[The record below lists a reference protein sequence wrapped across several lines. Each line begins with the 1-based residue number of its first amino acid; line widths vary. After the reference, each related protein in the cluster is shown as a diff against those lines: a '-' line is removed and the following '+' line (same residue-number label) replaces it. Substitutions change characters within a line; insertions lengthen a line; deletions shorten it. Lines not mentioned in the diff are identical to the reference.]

1 MENNKI
7 MVPFRRTHT
16 CGELSAKNTDQE
28 VTLSGWVHRAR
39 DLGGLLFIDL
49 RDRFGI
55 TQVVL
60 DSAANKELYAQG
72 QKLRAEFVITIKGK
86 VAKRRDANPKLAT
99 GEIEIIANE
108 LFVLSTAEVPPFS
121 VADDM
126 TEANEELRLK
136 YRYLDMRKGEILK
149 NLVVRHKA
157 MMATRQFMDSEGF
170 VEVITPILGKST
182 PEGARDYLV
191 PARVSPGEFFALP
204 QSPQMF
210 KQILMIGGLDRYFQ
224 IATCFRDEDLR
235 ADRQPEFA
243 QIDVEMSFATQEEL
257 FPIIERLVQSVFN
270 ECKNV
275 EIGAPFVRMTYEEC
289 MEQYGCDKPDL
300 RFGMILKRLDEV
312 AAASSFTIFHDVLA
326 AGGCVKGFT
335 VKGGSDISRKGIDE
349 YTTFV
354 SQLGAKGLGY
364 IKLQD
369 GVFSSSLAKFITPEQ
384 QSKWISLLELE
395 NGDMAFIVA
404 GPAKKANQL
413 LDHLRRRVAKDR
425 KLVASNDYK
434 FLWVTDFPLF
444 TYNEEEGRLESEH
457 HPFTSPNFD
466 DIPLIEKE
474 PLKARSSSYDL
485 VLNGYEIASGSQR
498 IHDSALQDTIFKTLG
513 LSEEERKERF
523 GFFIEALQFGT
534 PPHVGVALGFDRLI
548 MILVE
553 TDGIRDVIAFPKTQK
568 ASCLMTGA
576 PSGVSP
582 VQLKELKIATT

>member
-1 MENNKI
+1 MENNKT

-16 CGELSAKNTDQE
+16 CGELSAKNIDE
-28 VTLSGWVHRAR
+28 HVTLSGWVHRAR

-60 DSAANKELYAQG
+60 DSQHSEELYSRG

-86 VAKRRDANPKLAT
+86 VAKRKDANPKLAT
-99 GEIEIIANE
+99 GEIEIIAQE
-108 LFVLSTAEVPPFS
+108 LFVLSTAEVPPFA

-136 YRYLDMRKGEILK
+136 YRYLDMRKGAILK
-149 NLVVRHKA
+149 NLVIRHKA

-243 QIDVEMSFATQEEL
+243 QIDVEMSFATQDEL
-257 FPIIERLVQSVFN
+257 FPIIERLVQSVFK

-275 EIGAPFVRMTYEEC
+275 DIGAPFVRMTYEEC

-300 RFGMILKRLDEV
+300 RFGMILKRLDD
-312 AAASSFTIFHDVLA
+312 AAKASSFTVFHEVLT

-335 VKGGSDISRKGIDE
+335 IKGGSDISRKGIDE

-369 GVFSSSLAKFITPEQ
+369 GVFSSSLAKFISPEQ
-384 QSKWISLLELE
+384 QSQWIKLLELE

-404 GPAKKANQL
+404 GPAKKANQV

-444 TYNEEEGRLESEH
+444 TFNEEEGRLESEH

-466 DIPLIEKE
+466 DIPLIEKD